1 MSQVLNLAGLIP
13 KSMAQPQSVVNA
25 VLLIMGVGAIGVM
38 VFGFI
43 VSLRFRLNSTTHAVL
58 MEEIERF
65 KSGAKTA
72 PTPQNRAVVE
82 DLTGW
87 KYEELWGKGRP

>member
-1 MSQVLNLAGLIP
+1 MS
-13 KSMAQPQSVVNA
+13 QPQSVVNA

-43 VSLRFRLNSTTHAVL
+43 VSLRFRLNSATHAVL
-58 MEEIERF
+58 MEEIDRF
-65 KSGAKTA
+65 KRGADTPPTA
-72 PTPQNRAVVE
+72 ENRAVVE

-87 KYEELWGKGRP
+87 KYEELWGKGR